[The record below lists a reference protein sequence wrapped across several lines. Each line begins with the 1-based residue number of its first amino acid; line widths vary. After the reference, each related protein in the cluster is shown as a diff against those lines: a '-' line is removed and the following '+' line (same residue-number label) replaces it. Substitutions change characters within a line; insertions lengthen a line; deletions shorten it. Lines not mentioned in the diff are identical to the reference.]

1 MKLLTTNN
9 PKTMKGEAKGYL
21 TGILHLAPSDLSGYQ
36 VCPMAKKAGCE
47 APCLNTA
54 GRGAFSN
61 VQKAR
66 IARTRMY
73 FEERDLF
80 LALLHKEISNLD
92 KLAQKKGMKVA
103 IRLNGTSDLNF
114 YSTIK
119 AFPKIQFYDYTK
131 IKSRIVVNPM
141 RSHDVKIEKGL
152 NHSITYSLGKYDT
165 PLDIKRMVKF
175 ANIAVVFREKY
186 TEKTWNGIKVID
198 GDSHD
203 LRFLDPKNRIV
214 ALTAKGKAKKDYSGF
229 VQEVV

>member
-9 PKTMKGEAKGYL
+9 LKTMKGEAKGYL

-36 VCPMAKKAGCE
+36 VCPTAKKAGCE
-47 APCLNTA
+47 ASCLNTA

-66 IARTRMY
+66 IARTRML

-103 IRLNGTSDLNF
+103 IRLNGTSDLNWKA
-114 YSTIK
+114 TIK

-131 IKSRIVVNPM
+131 MSSFTFDKPKNQHITISAGKVEFQHTSHLRI
-141 RSHDVKIEKGL
+141 KGL
-152 NHSITYSLGKYDT
+152 ISAGHN
-165 PLDIKRMVKF
+165 V
-175 ANIAVVFREKY
+175 AVVFREKY
-186 TEKTWNGIKVID
+186 TKKTWNGIKVID

-203 LRFLDPKNRIV
+203 LRFLDPKNVIV

-229 VQEVV
+229 VQEVL